1 MTATVEADA
10 RTGLHAALIKAV
22 GEANVFTGEGID
34 DRYKVDLLQMSRCEP
49 AFLVRPANTAE
60 VAAVMRAAN
69 EYNIPVTPLGGRTGL
84 VGGGMTDG
92 IQISLERMSAI
103 EEIDTTAM
111 TMTVGAGC
119 VLQTAHEAAEAQG
132 TLLPLDLGA
141 RGTAT
146 IGGVI
151 GTNAGGNRVLRWGMM
166 ADMVLGLEAVMAD
179 GTVITSLTKML
190 KDNAGYHWKHLLVGS
205 EGTLGIV
212 TRAVLRLRPLP
223 RSIQTAIVALPTF
236 DAVVSTLRK
245 LDAAL
250 AGRLSSF
257 EVMWQDFYE
266 RVTEGNRAKRE
277 PPLPGGSPYYALV
290 ESMGDDPEDEAPIF
304 EKALARLLDDG
315 LATDAVIAQSEGQR
329 QDLWAVRE
337 DLATLLSLNAADT
350 FDVSMALGDMP
361 RFIEDARR
369 RLKERFGEYEMV
381 CYGHAGDGNL
391 HAIVAI
397 GRSGHEAKYEVDEVV
412 FESVRMVG
420 GSIVGEHGVGTT
432 RRPFMDRTR
441 TADEIELMKRLK
453 LAFDPKN
460 LLNPGK
466 IVVLQ

>member
-1 MTATVEADA
+1 MTATVEAA
-10 RTGLHAALIKAV
+10 AATGLQAALIKAV
-22 GEANVFTGEGID
+22 GEANVFTGEAID
-34 DRYKVDLLQMSRCEP
+34 DRYKIDLLQMSRCEP

-69 EYNIPVTPLGGRTGL
+69 EYNTPVTPLGGRTGL

-111 TMTVGAGC
+111 TMTVSAGC
-119 VLQTAHEAAEAQG
+119 VLQAAHEAAEAAG
-132 TLLPLDLGA
+132 SRLLPLDLGA

-190 KDNAGYHWKHLLVGS
+190 KDNAGYHWKNLLVGS

-223 RSIQTAIVALPTF
+223 GSTQTAILALPTF
-236 DAVVSTLRK
+236 DAVVATLRR
-245 LDAAL
+245 LEAAL

-257 EVMWQDFYE
+257 EVMWEDFYE
-266 RVTEGNRAKRE
+266 RVTTGNRDKRE
-277 PPLPGGSPYYALV
+277 PPLPAGSPYYALV
-290 ESMGDDPEDEAPIF
+290 ESMGDDPDDEGPIF

-315 LATDAVIAQSEGQR
+315 LATDAVIAQSEAQR

-337 DLATLLSLNAADT
+337 DLATLLSLNPADT

-369 RLKERFGEYEMV
+369 RLKDRFGAYEMV

-391 HAIVAI
+391 HAIVGI

-441 TADEIELMKRLK
+441 TSDEIALMQRLK

-466 IVVLQ
+466 IVVV